1 MKKFHFWHDF
11 IPLSIGFN
19 IQYILDQ
26 EVSGIFCVTGRVDLV
41 LLLAADAWD
50 NATTEQSKTR
60 DFSNQ
65 DG

>member
-11 IPLSIGFN
+11 IPHTTGFD

-41 LLLAADAWD
+41 LLLAFFAWD
-50 NATTEQSKTR
+50 MANAE
-60 DFSNQ
+60 
-65 DG
+65 